1 MRRAELR
8 ALRRSERGVGS
19 TLALCMAGVL
29 MTVAWV
35 VAGAVGMAATAHRAA
50 AAADLSALAGAG
62 AWQDGRAACDA
73 AAAVARANDARLV
86 GCREAA
92 GVVQVEVAADSAP
105 VLGQRLT
112 SVRTARAG
120 PAGALAGSVAP

>member
-1 MRRAELR
+1 MRRGECR
-8 ALRRSERGVGS
+8 SRRRGERGVGT

-29 MTVAWV
+29 ITVAWI
-35 VAGAVGMAATAHRAA
+35 VAGAIGMAATQHRAA

-62 AWQDGRAACDA
+62 AWQDGRAPCDA

-86 GCREAA
+86 SCEQAD

-105 VLGQRLT
+105 VLGRRWT
-112 SVRTARAG
+112 TVRTARAG
-120 PAGALAGSVAP
+120 PSGALSVAP

>member
-1 MRRAELR
+1 MRRGECR
-8 ALRRSERGVGS
+8 SGRRGERGVGT

-29 MTVAWV
+29 ITVAWI
-35 VAGAVGMAATAHRAA
+35 VAGAIGMAATQHRAA

-62 AWQDGRAACDA
+62 AWQDGRAPCDA

-86 GCREAA
+86 SCEQAD

-105 VLGQRLT
+105 VLGRRWT
-112 SVRTARAG
+112 TVRTARAG
-120 PAGALAGSVAP
+120 PSGALSVAP